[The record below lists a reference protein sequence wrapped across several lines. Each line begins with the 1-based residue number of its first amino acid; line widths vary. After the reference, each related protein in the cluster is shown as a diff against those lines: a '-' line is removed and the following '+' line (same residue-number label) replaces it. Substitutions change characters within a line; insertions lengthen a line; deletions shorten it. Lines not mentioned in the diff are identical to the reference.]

1 MLLFVNVLVHEIM
14 HVFMH
19 VLVLYN
25 LAVDLV
31 VHRIAINSSSGTM
44 ATCTTSW
51 SQSSA
56 QALCEISRS
65 LSWSPRLRML
75 AAVALAPAWCAVD
88 LAYAGVRA
96 MGRLRL
102 DRLLARIE
110 AGAARH

>member
-1 MLLFVNVLVHEIM
+1 
-14 HVFMH
+14 
-19 VLVLYN
+19 
-25 LAVDLV
+25 
-31 VHRIAINSSSGTM
+31 
-44 ATCTTSW
+44 
-51 SQSSA
+51 
-56 QALCEISRS
+56 
-65 LSWSPRLRML
+65 ML